1 MPFVAANFNILRK
14 KPFDFVP
21 KNLGEHI
28 KKKRLELG
36 LTQKELGEMLGA
48 TLFTVLNW
56 EKGKTEPH
64 PQFISG
70 INLFLGAP
78 NIKYNHHD

>member
-1 MPFVAANFNILRK
+1 MRK

-21 KNLGEHI
+21 HTLGEYI

-36 LTQKELGEMLGA
+36 LTQKEVGKMLGA
-48 TLFTVLNW
+48 TSFTVLNW
-56 EKGKTEPH
+56 EKGKTEPLPH
-64 PQFISG
+64 FISG
-70 INLFLGAP
+70 INLFLGVA